1 MKRLIDETV
10 ILRYILEDD
19 KKHFKDACTVI
30 AAGEAYTYPEI
41 FARVAVTLRD
51 VYRVP
56 RSQIGYTLMTL
67 LDDIYVVDEDIVR
80 YASRLFGSSM
90 LDYVDCLLVARN
102 VLHGEHIL
110 SFDKPLLKRTLSL

>member
-10 ILRYILEDD
+10 ILRYVLQDD
-19 KKHFKDACTVI
+19 KKQFKEACTVI
-30 AAGEAYTYPEI
+30 AAGQAYTYPEI

-56 RSQIGYTLMTL
+56 RSQIGYTLISL
-67 LDDIYVVDEDIVR
+67 LDDIFVVEEEVVR

-90 LDYVDCLLVARN
+90 LDYVDCLLAARN
-102 VLHGEHIL
+102 ALNGEHVL
-110 SFDKPLLKRTLSL
+110 SFDKPLLKRMLTL

>member
-1 MKRLIDETV
+1 MSLLIDETV
-10 ILRYILEDD
+10 ILRYVLEDD
-19 KKHFKDACTVI
+19 KKQFKEASDAI
-30 AAGEAYTYPEI
+30 ASGEAYTYPEI

-56 RSQIGYTLMTL
+56 RSQIGYVLMEL
-67 LDDIYVVDEDIVR
+67 LEDITVVDEDVVR

-102 VLHGEHIL
+102 SLQGARVL
-110 SFDKPLLKRTLSL
+110 SFDKPLMKRALAL

>member
-1 MKRLIDETV
+1 MPPSSIFCITIFSV
-10 ILRYILEDD
+10 SLRGGKTPWE
-19 KKHFKDACTVI
+19 KTPSCTYESI
-30 AAGEAYTYPEI
+30 H
-41 FARVAVTLRD
+41 

-67 LDDIYVVDEDIVR
+67 LDDIYVVDEDVVR